1 MRMVHANQ
9 SMGRSCRN
17 GLAAATIAVLTV
29 AMAGAARAQTPSVTF
44 TQANGVTGLGSSP
57 TNIDYS
63 GTAGHMAANARGDLF
78 IPVSSNNADFLEEI
92 PANGGP
98 VVQLLGP
105 SSGAANSTGN
115 AQGVTVDANGNL
127 YATYSDQGPTYHAA
141 IVYIPFVNG
150 TYATGTQFGNLTACS
165 AFPVPATTATPCTVP
180 YGNYLPSATGG
191 YIQPADVALDGAGD
205 LFILAKYIGG
215 TINGGTIAV
224 IKIPANDPSNSAI
237 LNVGQLNNGGGSEIA
252 VDKAG
257 DVFAT
262 DGYGNNYYLAAGAS
276 SGTSLGG
283 LYYIDGVSIDDGGNV
298 YFTQSNGGTGSSI
311 IVLPS
316 VNGTACNGSGCTADA
331 YTLTTQL
338 GTGYTSNPSLGVA
351 ITGYGKLYYAG
362 NYPNSISSVTVG
374 NLSFGAEAIG
384 TTSGASTMN
393 MTGGNGYPTFGQFQV
408 AGPFAVSA
416 TTCTNST
423 TYGPYATKNCSVS
436 VTYTATAA
444 GPQTGTLQAFDVYGN
459 LLGTITL
466 SGSGTA
472 ATVNVDPGTV
482 TPVGSGW
489 TAPSAIAVDNLGNTF
504 VADTTTGKIYK
515 NNSTT
520 PVATGFVHPVALA
533 VDSAGDLF
541 VGDSGAK
548 TVVEVPYNLAN
559 GSYNAKITL
568 LTGLTGAIGLAAD
581 SGGNLYVA
589 DGGNSRVLLL
599 SSSGGLP
606 VGSLTAT
613 LGSGFVTPVAVA
625 IDGSGN
631 LYIADSGLGQVIQ
644 YNIPNGTQ
652 TTILTGLTTASGVAT
667 DATGGL
673 FAADSGAATIVHV
686 PSIGGVL
693 NKNDEVAI
701 GTIVPVPSALA
712 VDSSG
717 NVYVADTPD
726 AMVGS
731 MNRGSGVL
739 QFGNIEETDSSA
751 STAATV
757 SNGGTLPLTFGTPD
771 FTATGDTS
779 GTFTLQSSST
789 CAAGATLAPGAACT
803 IAAVFT
809 PPGTGVYNETLALA
823 ATPATSSTLLLTG
836 TGVQLP
842 KTTTVISS
850 VSPAVPT
857 FGQQVTVTAT
867 VAPVVAGA
875 TPAGTVTFS
884 VDGTPTLPPTALSST
899 GTASITLNNLTGGA
913 HTVTASY
920 NGSTVYAA
928 SASAVYNL
936 TIGKSATT
944 TSATIQSSTVYTN
957 PTAQDP
963 GVTVTFIAT
972 VVPGQP
978 GTPTGAV
985 TFYSGTT
992 AIGTAP
998 VTPSGTATLNISTL
1012 PVGQYNVFA
1021 TYGGDSN
1028 YTGSSSSPA
1037 LSLLISN
1044 PTAQVTS
1051 SSATVTGGGLPVTLT
1066 LTSIAGFG
1074 TVSGTTGA
1082 VDLACTGLPAY
1093 STCSFAPAVGLTFPG
1108 TPGTVTLKVFVDQPP
1123 VIAVPAG
1130 IASLPNA
1137 RGLRGFL
1144 LAALLLSPAALLVR
1158 RRRITL
1164 ARGLLCLLLLAGS
1177 ATIFSGC
1184 GSGGASY
1191 TTPKGTTTFN
1201 VTATIGAP
1209 SGSATPVVAQSLPLQ
1224 LVVQ

>member
-1 MRMVHANQ
+1 MVRANQ
-9 SMGRSCRN
+9 WMAKSCRD
-17 GLAAATIAVLTV
+17 GLAGAAMAIVFL
-29 AMAGAARAQTPSVTF
+29 AMAGTARAQAPSVTF

-78 IPVSSNNADFLEEI
+78 VPVSSNNMDFLEEI
-92 PANGGP
+92 PANGGAA
-98 VVQLLGP
+98 VQLLGP

-115 AQGVTVDANGNL
+115 AQGVTVDANGNV

-150 TYATGTQFGNLTACS
+150 TYATGTKFGDLTDCS
-165 AFPVPATTATPCTVP
+165 AFPVPAKTATPCTVP
-180 YGNYLPSATGG
+180 FRGYLNQNTTGG
-191 YIQPADVALDGAGD
+191 YVQPADVALDGAGD
-205 LFILAKYIGG
+205 LFVLTKYVGG
-215 TINGGTIAV
+215 TYNGGAILL
-224 IKIPANDPSNSAI
+224 IEIPAKNPSNSAI
-237 LNVGQLNNGGGSEIA
+237 LNIGQLNNGGGSEIA

-276 SGTSLGG
+276 SSISLGG

-298 YFTQSNGGTGSSI
+298 YFTQSNGANGSSI

-351 ITGYGKLYYAG
+351 ITGSGKIFFAG
-362 NYPNSISSVTVG
+362 SYPNSISAVTVG
-374 NLSFGAEAIG
+374 NLSFGAEAVG
-384 TTSGASTMN
+384 ATSGASTMN
-393 MTGGNGYPTFGQFQV
+393 MTGGNGYPTFGQFKV

-459 LLGTITL
+459 LLGTVTL

-472 ATVNVDPGTV
+472 SAINVDPGTV
-482 TPVGSGW
+482 SPIGSGW

-504 VADTTTGKIYK
+504 VADTTTGKIYE

-520 PVATGFVHPVALA
+520 PIATGFVHPTALA

-541 VGDSGAK
+541 VGDTGAS
-548 TVVEVPYNLAN
+548 TVVEIPYNLAN
-559 GSYNAKITL
+559 GSYNAKIVVQ
-568 LTGLTGAIGLAAD
+568 TGLTGAIGLAVD

-599 SSSGGLP
+599 SSSGDLP

-613 LGSGFVTPVAVA
+613 LGSGFTTPVALA

-631 LYIADSGLGQVIQ
+631 LYISDSGLGQVIQ

-652 TTILTGLTTASGVAT
+652 TTILSGLTTAAGVAT
-667 DATGGL
+667 DAAGGL
-673 FAADSGAATIVHV
+673 FAVDSGAATIVHV

-693 NKNDEVAI
+693 NKNGQVAI
-701 GTIVPVPSALA
+701 GTIVKTPSAVA

-717 NVYVADTPD
+717 NLYVVDTPD
-726 AMVGS
+726 ATVGM
-731 MNRGSGVL
+731 MNRSSGVL
-739 QFGNIEETDSSA
+739 QFGKIEALDSSA

-757 SNGGTLPLTFGTPD
+757 SNGGNLSLTLGSPD

-779 GTFTLQSSST
+779 GTFSLQSTST
-789 CAAGATLAPGAACT
+789 CAASGTLAPGAACT
-803 IAAVFT
+803 VAAVFT
-809 PPGTGVYNETLALA
+809 PPSTGVYNETLAFA
-823 ATPATSSTLLLTG
+823 ATPATASTLLLTG

-842 KTTTVISS
+842 KTTTTISS
-850 VSPAVPT
+850 VTPAAPT
-857 FGQQVTVTAT
+857 FGQQVTITAT
-867 VAPVVAGA
+867 VSPVVAGV
-875 TPAGTVTFS
+875 TPTGAVTFS
-884 VDGTPTLPPTALSST
+884 VDGTPTLPATPLTAS
-899 GTASITLNNLTGGA
+899 GTASITLGSLIGGA
-913 HTVTASY
+913 HTITASY
-920 NGSTVYAA
+920 NGSTVYSA
-928 SASAVYNL
+928 SASSTYNL
-936 TIGKSATT
+936 TIGQSSTT
-944 TSATIQSSTVYTN
+944 TSATILSSTVYTT
-957 PTAQDP
+957 PVTAQNP

-978 GTPTGAV
+978 GTPTGLV
-985 TFYSGTT
+985 TFYSGS
-992 AIGTAP
+992 ASIGTAP
-998 VTPSGTATLNISTL
+998 VTPSGTATLNTSGL
-1012 PVGQYNVFA
+1012 VLGQYNVYA
-1021 TYGGDSN
+1021 SYGGDSN
-1028 YTGSSSSPA
+1028 YTGSSSSPT
-1037 LSLLISN
+1037 LSLLITN
-1044 PTAQVTS
+1044 PTAQITS
-1051 SSATVTGGGLPVTLT
+1051 SAAAITGGGSPVTLT

-1082 VDLACTGLPAY
+1082 VDLGCTGLPAY
-1093 STCSFAPAVGLTFPG
+1093 STCSFSPSVGLTFPG
-1108 TPGTVTLKVFVDQPP
+1108 TPGTVTLKVVVNQPP

-1130 IASLPNA
+1130 IASLPNV
-1137 RGLRGFL
+1137 RGLRGVL
-1144 LAALLLSPAALLVR
+1144 LAALLLSPAALLLR
-1158 RRRITL
+1158 RRRVL
-1164 ARGLLCLLLLAGS
+1164 LSRGLLCLLLLAGS
-1177 ATIFSGC
+1177 ATLFSGC
-1184 GSGGASY
+1184 GNGTASF
-1191 TTPKGTTTFN
+1191 TTPRGTTTIN

-1209 SGSATPVVAQSLPLQ
+1209 SGSSTPVVAQSLPLQ

>member
-9 SMGRSCRN
+9 SMGKSCGN
-17 GLAAATIAVLTV
+17 GLAATAMALFLV
-29 AMAGAARAQTPSVTF
+29 AMAGSARAQAPSVTF

-78 IPVSSNNADFLEEI
+78 IPVSSNNMDFLEEI
-92 PANGGP
+92 PANGGAA
-98 VVQLLGP
+98 VQLLGP

-150 TYATGTQFGNLTACS
+150 TYATGTQFGNLTDCS
-165 AFPVPATTATPCTVP
+165 AFPVPAATATPCTVP
-180 YGNYLPSATGG
+180 YGSYLPSATGG

-205 LFILAKYIGG
+205 LFILTKYIGG

-224 IKIPANDPSNSAI
+224 IKIPAANPSSAAI
-237 LNVGQLNNGGGSEIA
+237 LNIGQLNNGGGSEIA

-298 YFTQSNGGTGSSI
+298 YFTQSNGGSGSSI

-351 ITGYGKLYYAG
+351 ITGYGKIYYAG

-374 NLSFGAEAIG
+374 NLSFGAVAVG
-384 TTSGASTMN
+384 ATSGASTMN
-393 MTGGNGYPTFGQFQV
+393 MAGGNGYPTFGQFKV
-408 AGPFAVSA
+408 AGPFAVSS
-416 TTCTNST
+416 TTCANST
-423 TYGPYATKNCSVS
+423 TYGPYATPNCSVS

-482 TPVGSGW
+482 TSIGSGW

-541 VGDSGAK
+541 VGDSGASS
-548 TVVEVPYNLAN
+548 VIEVPYNLAN
-559 GSYNAKITL
+559 GGYNANITL
-568 LTGLTGAIGLAAD
+568 LTGLSGAIGLAVD
-581 SGGNLYVA
+581 SGGDLYVA
-589 DGGNSRVLLL
+589 DSGHSRVLLL
-599 SSSGGLP
+599 SSSAGRQ

-613 LGSGFVTPVAVA
+613 LGSGFMTPVALA

-652 TTILTGLTTASGVAT
+652 TAILTGLTTAAGVAT

-686 PSIGGVL
+686 PSVGGVL
-693 NKNDEVAI
+693 NKNDELTI
-701 GTIVPVPSALA
+701 GTIVPTPSAIA

-717 NVYVADTPD
+717 NLYAADTPD
-726 AMVGS
+726 AMVAT

-739 QFGNIEETDSSA
+739 QFGNIEALDSSA

-757 SNGGTLPLTFGTPD
+757 SNGGTLGLTLSNPY

-789 CAAGATLAPGAACT
+789 CAAGGTIAPGAACT
-803 IAAVFT
+803 VAAVFT
-809 PPGTGVYNETLALA
+809 PPSTGVYNETLAFA
-823 ATPATSSTLLLTG
+823 ATPATAATLLLTG

-842 KTTTVISS
+842 KTTTTISA
-850 VSPAVPT
+850 VSPAAPT

-867 VAPVVAGA
+867 VAPVLAGV

-884 VDGTPTLPPTALSST
+884 VDGTPVLPATGLNGS
-899 GTASITLNNLTGGA
+899 GTAAITLTSLTGGA
-913 HTVTASY
+913 HTITASY

-936 TIGKSATT
+936 TIGKSPTA

-978 GTPTGAV
+978 GTPTGVV
-985 TFYSGTT
+985 TFYSGATS
-992 AIGTAP
+992 IGTAP
-998 VTPSGTATLNISTL
+998 VTPSGTATLNTSTL
-1012 PVGQYNVFA
+1012 ALGQYNVYA

-1028 YTGSSSSPA
+1028 YTSSSSSPT

-1044 PTAQVTS
+1044 PTAQIS
-1051 SSATVTGGGLPVTLT
+1051 SSSPTIDGGGTPVTLT
-1066 LTSIAGFG
+1066 ITSIAGFG
-1074 TVSGTTGA
+1074 TVDGTTGA

-1093 STCSFAPAVGLTFPG
+1093 STCSFAPAVGITIPG
-1108 TPGTVTLKVFVDQPP
+1108 TPGTVTLKVVVNQPP
-1123 VIAVPAG
+1123 VIAVPSG
-1130 IASLPNA
+1130 IASLPKIG
-1137 RGLRGFL
+1137 GLRGVL
-1144 LAALLLSPAALLVR
+1144 LAALLLSPAALLLR
-1158 RRRITL
+1158 RRKL
-1164 ARGLLCLLLLAGS
+1164 PLPRGLLCLILLAS
-1177 ATIFSGC
+1177 SVTLFSGC
-1184 GSGGASY
+1184 GSGTASY
-1191 TTPKGTTTFN
+1191 TTPKGTTTIN

-1209 SGSATPVVAQSLPLQ
+1209 SGSAAPVVAQSLPLQ